1 MKRIIL
7 LIFLLQS
14 IITQAQSEGITY
26 QAVIY
31 NPAGEQ
37 LPGVNNPYA
46 PLLNQSVCLR
56 FNLISSNGLLEY
68 QEFIQTTTDSFGM
81 VNLLIGRNTPTGEGA
96 VNDFSEIQWVTDSK
110 SLIVELDTSGDCQN
124 FEEISNQ
131 PLNYVPF
138 AYYAKNSDADA
149 AVATLQADVDQNEA
163 DADTAIAANTT
174 SIATTQADVDA
185 NETTA
190 ANATAAVQADVDQNE
205 ADADA
210 ADAAA
215 TTARGVIQADV
226 DAIKAT
232 AATETD
238 AL

>member
-110 SLIVELDTSGDCQN
+110 SLIVELYTS
-124 FEEISNQ
+124 
-131 PLNYVPF
+131 
-138 AYYAKNSDADA
+138 
-149 AVATLQADVDQNEA
+149 
-163 DADTAIAANTT
+163 
-174 SIATTQADVDA
+174 
-185 NETTA
+185 
-190 ANATAAVQADVDQNE
+190 
-205 ADADA
+205 
-210 ADAAA
+210 
-215 TTARGVIQADV
+215 
-226 DAIKAT
+226 
-232 AATETD
+232 
-238 AL
+238 